1 MCDQLYSAIATRV
14 PEECLGKPPI
24 QLTFE
29 SFVPQE
35 SWRLMFKLKL
45 TENGLYKDPD
55 PRY

>member
-1 MCDQLYSAIATRV
+1 MCDQIYSAIATRV
-14 PEECLGKPPI
+14 TEECLGKLLI

-35 SWRLMFKLKL
+35 SWQLMFKLKL
-45 TENGLYKDPD
+45 AENGLYKDPD

>member
-14 PEECLGKPPI
+14 PEECLGKPLI